1 MQMIPP
7 VLHFIWISR
16 GRLFGPGQY
25 HALRTAI
32 RNTSYQVVLHTN
44 LLETDATEP
53 DSSPYTLLGQSD
65 KFIIKPE
72 VFREDLPVTPAS
84 LSDLYRLE
92 ILHREGGIYSDLD
105 MLWFRDIPVDMN
117 VKLFGAWENQSYK
130 CAVNGLF
137 GMEKGLDGIPELIG
151 NLLGDLRR
159 KRKVNHWVFFKPTT
173 EYIKSH
179 ACVMLPQKMFF
190 RNGWRR
196 IGRVLQEAGVD
207 LPEELTSQLGKS
219 KAQRLR
225 FDGIV
230 GFHWYAYY
238 FRWVDIESYVPAS
251 CLV

>member
-1 MQMIPP
+1 MIPP
-7 VLHFIWISR
+7 TLHFIWISR
-16 GRLFGPGQY
+16 DKLFGQGQY

-44 LLETDATEP
+44 LLETDVTAEG
-53 DSSPYTLLGQSD
+53 SNPYTLLGIDD
-65 KFIIKPE
+65 KFLIKHQE
-72 VFREDLPVTPAS
+72 FRTDLPVTAAS

-137 GMEKGLDGIPELIG
+137 GMEKGCAGIPELIA
-151 NLLGDLRR
+151 NLLGELKRR
-159 KRKVNHWVFFKPTT
+159 KKIDHWIFFKPTT

-179 ACVMLPQKMFF
+179 ACVMLPQKLFF

-196 IGRVLQEAGVD
+196 IGRLLQESGVV
-207 LPEELTSQLGKS
+207 LREELTSQLGKA
-219 KAQRLR
+219 KVQKLR

-230 GFHWYAYY
+230 GFHFYAYY
-238 FRWVDIESYVPAS
+238 FGWEDIEPRVPAS
-251 CLV
+251 LLA